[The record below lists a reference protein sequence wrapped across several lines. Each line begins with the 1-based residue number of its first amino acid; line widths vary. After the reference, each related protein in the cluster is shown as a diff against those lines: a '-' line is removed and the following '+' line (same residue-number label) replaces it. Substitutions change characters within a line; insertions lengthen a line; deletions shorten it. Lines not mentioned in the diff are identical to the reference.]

1 MEPYISI
8 KLGEGGKREGERE
21 KGGDGVKN
29 KGMGEGGMENGKGR
43 WWKRE
48 RRMGKGE
55 GERKKGEV
63 RKEKGEGRRRYCNFY
78 CRFLKRKFYKID

>member
-1 MEPYISI
+1 
-8 KLGEGGKREGERE
+8 
-21 KGGDGVKN
+21 
-29 KGMGEGGMENGKGR
+29 MENGKGR
-43 WWKRE
+43 WGKRE